1 MPSVYPSN
9 LDNLSNPISTDKQS
23 VVSHS
28 SQHANAN
35 DAIENIEA
43 SLGILPQG
51 SYGSV
56 RLRLEAI
63 EANVAA
69 LGSAIVA
76 SLLDNSVAGTKIQD
90 GTLSTAKLADNS
102 ITTAK
107 IVSQAVDSARIKDL
121 AVATSKLA
129 DDAVTYAKV
138 GNSVKLVATRAAN
151 QAIGGT
157 TSAYISWDTKVTDTD
172 GMVSSFPG
180 STPTVPTGKGG
191 VYLIVAQINGFLS
204 AANDYLQIEVS
215 TGSVVFKHTPGG
227 AGGHAVA
234 VADVAAGGTIRVL
247 VNNGSASSINATG
260 RIYAIKLFDV

>member
-9 LDNLSNPISTDKQS
+9 LDNLSNPNSTDKQS
-23 VVSHS
+23 TGHAA
-28 SQHANAN
+28 QHTNAN

-51 SYGSV
+51 SYASV

-90 GTLSTAKLADNS
+90 GTITTAKLADS
-102 ITTAK
+102 LITTQK
-107 IVSQAVDSARIKDL
+107 IASQAVDSQRIKDL
-121 AVATSKLA
+121 AVSTNKLA
-129 DDAVTYAKV
+129 DDSVTYAKV
-138 GNSVKLVATRAAN
+138 GNSIKLVATRAAN
-151 QAIGGT
+151 QSIGGT
-157 TSAYISWDTKVTDTD
+157 TNAYISWDTKVTDTD
-172 GMVSSFPG
+172 GMVSSFPNTTATIP
-180 STPTVPTGKGG
+180 SGKGG
-191 VYLIVAQINGFLS
+191 IYLIVAQINGFLS
-204 AANDYLQIEVS
+204 AADDYMQIEVS

-234 VADVAAGGTIRVL
+234 IADIAAAGTIKVL
-247 VNNGSASSINATG
+247 VNNGSASGINATG
-260 RIYAIKLFDV
+260 RLYVVKLFDA